1 MQNTGNIF
9 NYHIFSGL
17 NLDLLPTNEKKIID
31 EAGTII
37 KFKKNDVIYNEGSN
51 PRGVYLIINGMV
63 KVNQINTDGREQILF
78 FLSSGELF
86 GYRPLLSN
94 DKHPMSAVCIE
105 NCEIKFID
113 AASFMKIVE
122 SSITLTRL
130 LLTRISHEFTILVN
144 LINIF
149 AQKGIRGRLAF
160 ALLVLNEKYKS
171 PNSKIHASNIKMS
184 RTNIAA
190 YIGSSI
196 DVVSRNLKHL
206 SEIKVIR
213 VYGKSIHIIDF
224 DYLLKS
230 SGLV

>member
-1 MQNTGNIF
+1 
-9 NYHIFSGL
+9 
-17 NLDLLPTNEKKIID
+17 
-31 EAGTII
+31 
-37 KFKKNDVIYNEGSN
+37 
-51 PRGVYLIINGMV
+51 
-63 KVNQINTDGREQILF
+63 
-78 FLSSGELF
+78 
-86 GYRPLLSN
+86 
-94 DKHPMSAVCIE
+94 
-105 NCEIKFID
+105 
-113 AASFMKIVE
+113 
-122 SSITLTRL
+122 
-130 LLTRISHEFTILVN
+130 